1 MGDLMSTPESIK
13 KTLETKEK
21 AKIGKGGLRGTPRLD
36 DVNNKSIMV
45 NDGKG
50 SREGHTRI
58 DGDTLKGLDRAA
70 KELKIGRS
78 ELIRKVCRSFCM
90 YFTESKMLGGNPFF
104 NTPKTY
110 EMWLHDRTQVR
121 ELLNDI
127 TKMNKEMQVNSQS
140 MEVKMM
146 SKQIVALANMMNL
159 THKTVL

>member
-1 MGDLMSTPESIK
+1 MGDVMGSDSNIR
-13 KTLETKEK
+13 
-21 AKIGKGGLRGTPRLD
+21 GQGGLRGIPKKD
-36 DVNNKSIMV
+36 AVNDKSIMV

-58 DGDTLKGLDRAA
+58 DRDTLNGLDKAA
-70 KELKIGRS
+70 LELKIGRS
-78 ELIRKVCRSFCM
+78 ELIRKVCKSFCM
-90 YFTESKMLGGNPFF
+90 YFTESKMLGGTPFF

-110 EMWLHDRTQVR
+110 EEWLHERTQVR

-127 TKMNKEMQVNSQS
+127 TNLNKEMQANSQS
-140 MEVKMM
+140 TEVKVM

>member
-1 MGDLMSTPESIK
+1 MGDLMVSDSNIR
-13 KTLETKEK
+13 
-21 AKIGKGGLRGTPRLD
+21 GQSGLRGIPKKD
-36 DVNNKSIMV
+36 AVNDKSIMV

-58 DGDTLKGLDRAA
+58 DRDTLNGLDKAA
-70 KELKIGRS
+70 LELKIGRS
-78 ELIRKVCRSFCM
+78 ELIRNVCKSFCM
-90 YFTESKMLGGNPFF
+90 YFTESKMLGGTPFF

-110 EMWLHDRTQVR
+110 EEWLHERTQVR

-127 TKMNKEMQVNSQS
+127 TNLNKEMQANSQS
-140 MEVKMM
+140 TEVKVM

>member
-1 MGDLMSTPESIK
+1 MGDVMVNDSNIR
-13 KTLETKEK
+13 
-21 AKIGKGGLRGTPRLD
+21 GQRGLRGIPKKD
-36 DVNNKSIMV
+36 AVNDKSIMV

-58 DGDTLKGLDRAA
+58 DRDTLNGLDKAA
-70 KELKIGRS
+70 LELKIGRS
-78 ELIRKVCRSFCM
+78 ELIRKVCKSFCM
-90 YFTESKMLGGNPFF
+90 YFTESKMLGGTPFF

-110 EMWLHDRTQVR
+110 EEWLHERTQVR

-127 TKMNKEMQVNSQS
+127 TNLNKEMQANSQS
-140 MEVKMM
+140 TEVKVM

>member
-1 MGDLMSTPESIK
+1 MGDLMVNDSNIRGK
-13 KTLETKEK
+13 K
-21 AKIGKGGLRGTPRLD
+21 GLRGIPLKD
-36 DVNNKSIMV
+36 EVNDKSIMV

-58 DGDTLKGLDRAA
+58 DRDTLNGLDKAA
-70 KELKIGRS
+70 LELKIGRS

-121 ELLNDI
+121 ELLNNIDN
-127 TKMNKEMQVNSQS
+127 MNKEMQENSES
-140 MEVKMM
+140 MEVKTM
-146 SKQIVALANMMNL
+146 SKQIVALANIMNL

>member
-1 MGDLMSTPESIK
+1 MGSDSNIR
-13 KTLETKEK
+13 
-21 AKIGKGGLRGTPRLD
+21 GQGGLRGIPKKD
-36 DVNNKSIMV
+36 AVNDKSIMV

-58 DGDTLKGLDRAA
+58 DRDTLNGLDKAA
-70 KELKIGRS
+70 LELKIGRS
-78 ELIRKVCRSFCM
+78 ELIRKVCKSFCM
-90 YFTESKMLGGNPFF
+90 YFTESKMLGGTPFF

-110 EMWLHDRTQVR
+110 EEWLHERTQVR

-127 TKMNKEMQVNSQS
+127 TNLNKEMQANSQS
-140 MEVKMM
+140 TEVKVM

>member
-1 MGDLMSTPESIK
+1 MGDLMVNDSNIRGK
-13 KTLETKEK
+13 K
-21 AKIGKGGLRGTPRLD
+21 GLRGIPLKD
-36 DVNNKSIMV
+36 EVNDKSIMV

-58 DGDTLKGLDRAA
+58 DRDTLNGLDKAA
-70 KELKIGRS
+70 LELKIGRS

-121 ELLNDI
+121 ELLNNIDN
-127 TKMNKEMQVNSQS
+127 MNKEMQANSKS
-140 MEVKMM
+140 SEVKML
-146 SKQIVALANMMNL
+146 SNQIVALANMMNL

>member
-1 MGDLMSTPESIK
+1 MGDLMVSDSNIR
-13 KTLETKEK
+13 
-21 AKIGKGGLRGTPRLD
+21 GKGGLRGIPEKD
-36 DVNNKSIMV
+36 AVNNKSIMV

-58 DGDTLKGLDRAA
+58 DSDTLNGLDKAA
-70 KELKIGRS
+70 FELKIGRS

>member
-1 MGDLMSTPESIK
+1 MGDLMVNDSNIRGK
-13 KTLETKEK
+13 K
-21 AKIGKGGLRGTPRLD
+21 GLRGIPLKD
-36 DVNNKSIMV
+36 EVNDKSIMV

-58 DGDTLKGLDRAA
+58 DRDTLNGLDKAA
-70 KELKIGRS
+70 LELKIGRS
-78 ELIRKVCRSFCM
+78 ELIRKVCKSFCM

-110 EMWLHDRTQVR
+110 ETWLQDRTQVR
-121 ELLNDI
+121 EMLNNI
-127 TKMNKEMQVNSQS
+127 NNMNKEMQAHSQS
-140 MEVKMM
+140 SEVKML

>member
-1 MGDLMSTPESIK
+1 MVSDSNIR
-13 KTLETKEK
+13 
-21 AKIGKGGLRGTPRLD
+21 GKGGLRGIPEKD
-36 DVNNKSIMV
+36 AVNNKSIMV

-58 DGDTLKGLDRAA
+58 DSDTLNGLDKAA
-70 KELKIGRS
+70 FELKIGRS

-90 YFTESKMLGGNPFF
+90 YFTESKMLGGTPFF

-110 EMWLHDRTQVR
+110 EMWLHERTQVR
-121 ELLNDI
+121 ELLNEI
-127 TKMNKEMQVNSQS
+127 TNLNKEMQENSKS
-140 MEVKMM
+140 MEVKVM

>member
-1 MGDLMSTPESIK
+1 MGDVMGSDSNIR
-13 KTLETKEK
+13 
-21 AKIGKGGLRGTPRLD
+21 GKGGLRGIPKKD
-36 DVNNKSIMV
+36 AVNDKSIMV

-58 DGDTLKGLDRAA
+58 DRDTLNGLDKAA
-70 KELKIGRS
+70 LELKIGRS
-78 ELIRKVCRSFCM
+78 ELIRKVCKSFCM
-90 YFTESKMLGGNPFF
+90 YFTESKMLGGTPFF

-110 EMWLHDRTQVR
+110 EEWLHERTQVR

-127 TKMNKEMQVNSQS
+127 TNLNKEMQANSQS
-140 MEVKMM
+140 TEVKVM

>member
-1 MGDLMSTPESIK
+1 MGDVMVNDSNIR
-13 KTLETKEK
+13 
-21 AKIGKGGLRGTPRLD
+21 GKGGLRGIPEKD
-36 DVNNKSIMV
+36 PVNDKSIMV

-58 DGDTLKGLDRAA
+58 DRDTLNGLDKAA
-70 KELKIGRS
+70 LELKIGRS
-78 ELIRKVCRSFCM
+78 ELIRKVCKSFCM
-90 YFTESKMLGGNPFF
+90 YFTESKMLGGTPFF

-110 EMWLHDRTQVR
+110 EEWLHERTQVR

-127 TKMNKEMQVNSQS
+127 TNLNKEMQANSQS
-140 MEVKMM
+140 TEVKVM

>member
-1 MGDLMSTPESIK
+1 MVNDSNIRGQR
-13 KTLETKEK
+13 
-21 AKIGKGGLRGTPRLD
+21 GLRGIPKKD
-36 DVNNKSIMV
+36 AVNDKSIMV

-58 DGDTLKGLDRAA
+58 DRDTLNGLDKAA
-70 KELKIGRS
+70 LELKIGRS
-78 ELIRKVCRSFCM
+78 ELIRKVCKSFCM
-90 YFTESKMLGGNPFF
+90 YFTESKMLGGTPFF

-110 EMWLHDRTQVR
+110 EEWLHERTQVR

-127 TKMNKEMQVNSQS
+127 TNLNKEMQANSQS
-140 MEVKMM
+140 TEVKVM